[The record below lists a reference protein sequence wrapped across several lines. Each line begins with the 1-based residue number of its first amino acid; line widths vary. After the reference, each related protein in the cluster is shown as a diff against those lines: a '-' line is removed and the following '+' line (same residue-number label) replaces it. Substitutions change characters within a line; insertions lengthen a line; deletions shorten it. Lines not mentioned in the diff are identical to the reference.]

1 MTRTQ
6 PGDGATTQ
14 FVPAESAT
22 ETNAEPVVRHGG
34 SSPRAPRATSAS
46 AAPIL
51 GTHALTTGRDMLRVR
66 RPGATTTPDGVA
78 ALALLD
84 DAPIA
89 ENTRRGYKSDWVA
102 FTDWCLPRGDPAL
115 PAHPL
120 TVVAHLTWMANMLD
134 EHGDPFYAPGTISR
148 RLAAINAVHSAAVLP
163 RPGDDPDVA
172 AANAGIK
179 RLLARPLARKTPLLL
194 EDLQLIVENID
205 QNSWPAGV
213 IGHRDVAMLTMGMVG
228 AFRRSE
234 LVSLR
239 IMDLHRD
246 PSEGLTITLGKQLRN
261 GRNAEYTKVLPFGT
275 THPSVCAP
283 CSFARWVRVLAA
295 AADHRADVMRVVREG
310 RPDHHICLEPLLQ
323 ITALLPTS
331 PVFRAV
337 TKHGT
342 IGDAPLSGQTVND
355 VVQRRIAAVGV
366 DSSGFGAHS
375 LRAGFITQA
384 FRNGA
389 NHHEVAC
396 QSGHSD
402 HNHIERYA
410 QDDRQARSDVDER
423 MNPDR
428 PIARPDQFV

>member
-1 MTRTQ
+1 MQ
-6 PGDGATTQ
+6 SGDGVTTQ
-14 FVPAESAT
+14 FVPAERVTAESA
-22 ETNAEPVVRHGG
+22 VRHSG
-34 SSPRAPRATSAS
+34 SSPKVPGVTSAS

-66 RPGATTTPDGVA
+66 RPGATTTPEGVA

-102 FTDWCLPRGDPAL
+102 FTDWCISRGDPVL

-120 TVVAHLTWMANMLD
+120 TVVAHLTWMANMLN
-134 EHGDPFYAPGTISR
+134 EHGHPFYAPGTISR
-148 RLAAINAVHSAAVLP
+148 RLAAINAVHSAAAFG
-163 RPGDDPDVA
+163 RPGDDRDVA
-172 AANAGIK
+172 AATAGIK
-179 RLLARPLARKTPLLL
+179 RLLARPLARKSPLLL
-194 EDLQLIVENID
+194 EDLQLIIESID
-205 QNSWPAGV
+205 QNSWPVGV
-213 IGHRDVAMLTMGMVG
+213 IGHRDAAMLTMGMVG

-234 LVSLR
+234 LVRLR

-246 PSEGLTITLGKQLRN
+246 PRDGLQITLGKQTRN
-261 GRNAEYTKVLPFGT
+261 DQHAEYTKVLPFGT

-295 AADHRADVMRVVREG
+295 ATSHRPDVMRVVRES

-323 ITALLPTS
+323 LSALLPAS

-337 TKHGT
+337 TKHGK
-342 IGDAPLSGQTVND
+342 IGDTPLSGQTVND

-366 DSSGFGAHS
+366 DASGFGAHS
-375 LRAGFITQA
+375 LRAGFVTQA
-384 FRNGA
+384 FRYGA
-389 NHHEVAC
+389 THHDVAA

-402 HNHIERYA
+402 YNHVERYA
-410 QDDRQARSDVDER
+410 QDDRRKQGR
-423 MNPDR
+423 
-428 PIARPDQFV
+428 